1 MLRDSS
7 VFTKHFISSSMQSFG
22 ILHIESESAIAT
34 QAYQLISC
42 ARKNFGRLLSL
53 SKWLSSEFVFSNV
66 CERVC
71 ETIQNSRS
79 FKGLWNYSYQLT
91 NPLKQANVKNLH
103 CTWMEL
109 NFNLNSAKLYAK
121 VKLLKLHYFKE
132 FLAFVSE
139 LRSLFFPS

>member
-7 VFTKHFISSSMQSFG
+7 VFTKHFISSSMLSFG
-22 ILHIESESAIAT
+22 ISHIASESAIAA

-42 ARKNFGRLLSL
+42 ARKYLGRMFSL
-53 SKWLSSEFVFSNV
+53 SKWLSSEFRIFQA
-66 CERVC
+66 VC
-71 ETIQNSRS
+71 ETIQNIGSYE
-79 FKGLWNYSYQLT
+79 GLWNYSNQLT
-91 NPLKQANVKNLH
+91 NPLKQQMLRSLTALWVK
-103 CTWMEL
+103 L

-121 VKLLKLHYFKE
+121 VKLLKLHCFKE